1 MRKIERLML
10 EAIEQRK
17 DWKLANTEVQCVYFP
32 SPQHTIDRINVR
44 LHGHTIATIT
54 PDKVEVC
61 DCGWQTPTTKSRL
74 NIILHTLCKGGVYQS
89 SNKWYGVA
97 ENAEP
102 WEIELGSHHSFARGA

>member
-74 NIILHTLCKGGVYQS
+74 NIILHTLCRGGVYQS

-102 WEIELGSHHSFARGA
+102 WEIELGSRHSFARGA